1 MQVSLTDYNVF
12 EKNGSW
18 NHIEKKIN
26 AKTYAIEYDIKTGF
40 QSKEKASESY
50 LISEEIYRKAISR
63 IKNLTQNSY
72 TFAEYLQYWHE
83 HYLTEFTDSSNQL
96 KYFWVIYKIV
106 LPKIRRDVLLS
117 MLTDTFVNDLLSE
130 CKKYSNSSGEM
141 TYKVLRVILK
151 EAEKSG
157 FISPKVLLGIKP
169 CCSGRKKMDLYTKEQ
184 ISSFIR
190 TAKIYHTC
198 YFEILLAL
206 VCGLRT
212 GEILGLKYSDFHKKS
227 RTLTIQRQYTR
238 DYHYE
243 SKESGNDKQVKV
255 YSSER
260 TFKPPKTLNSN
271 RCLVVPS
278 VIFEELKIR
287 REENERI
294 IAKTENR
301 DFKDYVCLGMYG
313 RIKSDATLNTG
324 INAITKSCNLPHIS
338 MHTLRHMC
346 ATALIEMNIPLEKIS
361 EVLGHKNI
369 NTTFDIYCGI
379 MNAQDQ
385 IKTTISHTMDPA
397 IALTNSGGG
406 K

>member
-1 MQVSLTDYNVF
+1 
-12 EKNGSW
+12 
-18 NHIEKKIN
+18 
-26 AKTYAIEYDIKTGF
+26 
-40 QSKEKASESY
+40 
-50 LISEEIYRKAISR
+50 
-63 IKNLTQNSY
+63 
-72 TFAEYLQYWHE
+72 
-83 HYLTEFTDSSNQL
+83 
-96 KYFWVIYKIV
+96 
-106 LPKIRRDVLLS
+106 

-184 ISSFIR
+184 INSFVR
-190 TAKIYHTC
+190 TAKVYHTC

-227 RTLTIQRQYTR
+227 RNLTIQRQYTR

-243 SKESGNDKQVKV
+243 SKGSDNDKQVKV
-255 YSSER
+255 YPSER

-271 RCLVVPS
+271 RCLIVPS

-294 IAKTENR
+294 IAKTGNR

-379 MNAQDQ
+379 MDAQDQ
-385 IKTTISHTMDPA
+385 IKATISHTMDPA

>member
-1 MQVSLTDYNVF
+1 
-12 EKNGSW
+12 
-18 NHIEKKIN
+18 
-26 AKTYAIEYDIKTGF
+26 
-40 QSKEKASESY
+40 
-50 LISEEIYRKAISR
+50 
-63 IKNLTQNSY
+63 
-72 TFAEYLQYWHE
+72 
-83 HYLTEFTDSSNQL
+83 
-96 KYFWVIYKIV
+96 
-106 LPKIRRDVLLS
+106 
-117 MLTDTFVNDLLSE
+117 
-130 CKKYSNSSGEM
+130 
-141 TYKVLRVILK
+141 
-151 EAEKSG
+151 
-157 FISPKVLLGIKP
+157 
-169 CCSGRKKMDLYTKEQ
+169 MDLYTKEQ
-184 ISSFIR
+184 INSFVR
-190 TAKIYHTC
+190 TAKVYHTC

-243 SKESGNDKQVKV
+243 SKGSDNDKQVKV
-255 YSSER
+255 YPSER

-271 RCLVVPS
+271 RCFIVPS

-313 RIKSDATLNTG
+313 RIKSGATLNTG

-346 ATALIEMNIPLEKIS
+346 ATALIEMDIPMEKIS

-379 MNAQDQ
+379 MDAQDQ
-385 IKTTISHTMDPA
+385 IKTIYLIPWILPSP
-397 IALTNSGGG
+397 
-406 K
+406 

>member
-1 MQVSLTDYNVF
+1 
-12 EKNGSW
+12 
-18 NHIEKKIN
+18 
-26 AKTYAIEYDIKTGF
+26 
-40 QSKEKASESY
+40 
-50 LISEEIYRKAISR
+50 
-63 IKNLTQNSY
+63 
-72 TFAEYLQYWHE
+72 
-83 HYLTEFTDSSNQL
+83 
-96 KYFWVIYKIV
+96 
-106 LPKIRRDVLLS
+106 
-117 MLTDTFVNDLLSE
+117 
-130 CKKYSNSSGEM
+130 
-141 TYKVLRVILK
+141 
-151 EAEKSG
+151 
-157 FISPKVLLGIKP
+157 
-169 CCSGRKKMDLYTKEQ
+169 MDLYTKEQ
-184 ISSFIR
+184 INSFVR
-190 TAKIYHTC
+190 TAKVYHIC

-212 GEILGLKYSDFHKKS
+212 GEILGLKYSDFNKKS

-243 SKESGNDKQVKV
+243 SKGSDNDKQVKV

-278 VIFEELKIR
+278 VIFEKLKIR

-301 DFKDYVCLGMYG
+301 DFKDYVCLGMYE

-346 ATALIEMNIPLEKIS
+346 ATALIEMNIPQEKIS

-379 MNAQDQ
+379 MDAQDQ